1 MNLKRF
7 VPLVSFMALAASALP
22 AFAQGLGDV
31 AKKEEER
38 RKGIAAPA
46 KVYTNQDLAAVPES
60 ATVPPSPSATDAS
73 TKPDQDKAKEDKAKE
88 KDPKDKGA
96 AKDQDPKDKGS
107 AKDQAYWAGRRKTL
121 QDQLDRNST
130 LADALQSRINAL
142 SADFVNKDD
151 PAQRRV
157 IAQNR
162 DKASAEL
169 TQLKLQI
176 GKDQKALADLDEE
189 ARRAGVPPGWL
200 R

>member
-7 VPLVSFMALAASALP
+7 VPVVSVAALFASALP
-22 AFAQGLGDV
+22 LFAQGLGDV

-46 KVYTNQDLAAVPES
+46 KVYTNKDLAAVPES
-60 ATVPPSPSATDAS
+60 AVVPTPASAGATPSAPDAS
-73 TKPDQDKAKEDKAKE
+73 STPDQDKAKE
-88 KDPKDKGA
+88 KDPKEKG
-96 AKDQDPKDKGS
+96 P
-107 AKDQAYWAGRRKTL
+107 AKDQAYWSGRRKTL

-142 SADFVNKDD
+142 NADFVNRDD
-151 PAQRRV
+151 PAQRRL
-157 IAQNR
+157 IGLNR
-162 DKASAEL
+162 DKAAAEL
-169 TQLKLQI
+169 TQLRQQLV
-176 GKDQKALADLDEE
+176 KDQKALADLDEE